1 MAIHLLR
8 VNNLRKQ
15 LQIYSLS
22 LEKQKNL
29 LNMLERFNLEN
40 SKKVRRENSKSWKNI
55 RQRFA
60 LAQHFSISQTST
72 LVQL

>member
-29 LNMLERFNLEN
+29 YMLGRFNLEN

>member
-1 MAIHLLR
+1 MAIDLLR

-29 LNMLERFNLEN
+29 YMLGRFNLEN
-40 SKKVRRENSKSWKNI
+40 SKKVRSENSKSWKNS

>member
-29 LNMLERFNLEN
+29 YMLGRFNLEN

-55 RQRFA
+55 RPRFA
-60 LAQHFSISQTST
+60 LAQHSISQTST

>member
-55 RQRFA
+55 RPRFA
-60 LAQHFSISQTST
+60 LAQHSISQTST

>member
-15 LQIYSLS
+15 LQIYSLP

-29 LNMLERFNLEN
+29 YMLGRFNLEN

>member
-29 LNMLERFNLEN
+29 YMLERFNLEN